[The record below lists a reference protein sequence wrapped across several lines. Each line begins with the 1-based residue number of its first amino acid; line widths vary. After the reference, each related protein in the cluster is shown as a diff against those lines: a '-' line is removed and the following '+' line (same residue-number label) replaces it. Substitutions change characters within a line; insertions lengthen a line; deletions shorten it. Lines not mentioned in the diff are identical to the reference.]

1 MIIFRTVRWKNI
13 LSTGNVF
20 TEIKLDKSPST
31 LIVGQN
37 GAGKS
42 TILDAISFALYG
54 KPFRK
59 INKPQLINSINNKD
73 SVVEIEFDVSRD
85 KYKIVRGMKP
95 NVFEIYKNGNLVNQ
109 AAANRDYQE
118 MLEKSILK
126 LNHRSFSQ
134 VVVLGSST
142 YVPFMQLPSTH
153 RREVIEDLLDIQIF
167 TTMNTLL
174 KDKVSN
180 NKNELQD
187 TKYKIELAKNKIDL
201 YERHISNVQSDKQT
215 RVDSINA
222 KMKLVA
228 KKIVDL
234 NTQVADLNTRIAAKK
249 ETQENL
255 VALVEEMDKNNTE
268 LLNLTSRFYAV
279 EKDIGFFHDHE
290 HCPTCKQGIEH
301 EFKQT
306 TISERT
312 AELEQV
318 KAERAAAKERC
329 EATVERK
336 KAYDLVEKEIKV
348 IERELQTA
356 ELTLNSE
363 KKIFFNLKKDLEET
377 KVETENDTD
386 VTNQLNEAREEVV
399 MLEAKR
405 ESLINESVV
414 LNAASSLLKDGGI
427 KSRIIKQYIP
437 IMNKLINKYLA
448 AMDFFVHFELDEQFN
463 EKIKSRFRDE
473 FSYNNFSE
481 GEKMRINLAVLFTWR
496 AIAKMRNSA
505 STNLLLMDEVFD
517 SSLDGVGTD
526 EFLKILNELTA
537 DTNTFVIS
545 HKGDALY
552 DKFRSVIRFEKHGNF
567 SRMVK

>member
-1 MIIFRTVRWKNI
+1 LIIFKTIRWKNI

-20 TEIKLDKSPST
+20 TEIKLDRSPST

-59 INKPQLINSINNKD
+59 INKPQLINSINDKD
-73 SVVEIEFDVSRD
+73 AVAEIEFAVGRD
-85 KYKIVRGMKP
+85 NFKVVRGIKP
-95 NVFEIYKNGNLVNQ
+95 NVFEIYKNGNLLNQ

-118 MLEKSILK
+118 MLEKNILK

-142 YVPFMQLPSTH
+142 YVPFMQLPSSH

-174 KDKVSN
+174 KDKINN
-180 NKNELQD
+180 NKTATQD
-187 TKYKIELAKNKIDL
+187 AKYKIELAKNKIDL
-201 YERHISNVQSDKQT
+201 YERHISNVKSDKKT
-215 RVDSINA
+215 RIDTAKA

-228 KKIVDL
+228 KKVVEL
-234 NTQVADLNTRIAAKK
+234 NKQRTEIEANISTLRSS
-249 ETQENL
+249 QEDL
-255 VALVEEMDKNNTE
+255 VALVSEMDENNTK
-268 LLNLTSRFYAV
+268 LLSLTNDMYSL
-279 EKDIGFFHDHE
+279 EKDISFFHDHE

-301 EFKQT
+301 DFKQSSIVEKTAALET
-306 TISERT
+306 TKQQRT
-312 AELEQV
+312 SIQE
-318 KAERAAAKERC
+318 KCKE
-329 EATVERK
+329 TTDRK
-336 KAYDLVEKEIKV
+336 LAYDEIENQ
-348 IERELQTA
+348 IRGLERQLQTV
-356 ELTLNSE
+356 ELTLASE
-363 KKIFFNLKKDLEET
+363 KKIFFNLNKDVEEINT
-377 KVETENDTD
+377 ETENDTD
-386 VTNQLNEAREEVV
+386 VTNELTQTREELSELESSREKLANEA
-399 MLEAKR
+399 
-405 ESLINESVV
+405 VV
-414 LNAASSLLKDGGI
+414 LNAATTLLKDGGI

-473 FSYNNFSE
+473 FSYNSFSE

-505 STNLLLMDEVFD
+505 STNLLIMDEVFD

-526 EFLKILNELTA
+526 EFFKILNELTA

-567 SRMVK
+567 SRML

>member
-1 MIIFRTVRWKNI
+1 MIIFKSVRWKNM
-13 LSTGNVF
+13 LSTGNAF
-20 TEIKLDKSPST
+20 TEIKLDRSPST

-59 INKPQLINSINNKD
+59 INKPQLVNSINNKD
-73 SVVEIEFDVSRD
+73 TLVEIEFVIGRD
-85 KYKIVRGMKP
+85 SYKIVRGIKP
-95 NVFEIYKNGNLVNQ
+95 NVFEIHKNGSMLNQ
-109 AAANRDYQE
+109 SAANRDYQE
-118 MLEKSILK
+118 MLEKAILK

-142 YVPFMQLPSTH
+142 YVPFMQLPSVH

-174 KDKVSN
+174 KDKINN
-180 NKNELQD
+180 NKNGIQE
-187 TKYKIELAKNKIDL
+187 TKYKIELAKNKIEL
-201 YERHISNVQSDKQT
+201 YERHISNIKSDKQS
-215 RVDSINA
+215 RIDVANS

-228 KKIVDL
+228 KKVVDL
-234 NTQVADLNTRIAAKK
+234 NTLVSSINKQIDEKRAD
-249 ETQENL
+249 QEDLAEL
-255 VALVEEMDKNNTE
+255 VSEMDLNNTE
-268 LLNLTSRFYAV
+268 LLNLTSRVYAI

-290 HCPTCKQGIEH
+290 HCPTCKQGIAH
-301 EFKQT
+301 EFKESTIQERSLELDQAKLERQAAQEKCDETAKRKQT
-306 TISERT
+306 
-312 AELEQV
+312 
-318 KAERAAAKERC
+318 
-329 EATVERK
+329 
-336 KAYDLVEKEIKV
+336 YDEIQKEINLL
-348 IERELQTA
+348 ERELQTA
-356 ELTLNSE
+356 ELTLKSE
-363 KKIFFNLKKDLEET
+363 KKIFFNLKKDIEET
-377 KVETENDTD
+377 QAETENDTD
-386 VTNQLNEAREEVV
+386 VTNELNQARQELVD
-399 MLEAKR
+399 LELER
-405 ESLINESVV
+405 EKLVNDATV
-414 LNAASSLLKDGGI
+414 LSAASTLLKDGGI

-526 EFLKILNELTA
+526 EFLKILNDLTA

-545 HKGDALY
+545 HKGDTLY

-567 SRMVK
+567 SRMV

>member
-1 MIIFRTVRWKNI
+1 M
-13 LSTGNVF
+13 LSTGNAF
-20 TEIKLDKSPST
+20 TEIQLNRSPST

-73 SVVEIEFDVSRD
+73 TLVEIEFNVSQD
-85 KYKIVRGMKP
+85 QYKIVRGIKP
-95 NVFEIYKNGNLVNQ
+95 NVFEIYKNGRLIDQ
-109 AAANRDYQE
+109 SAANRDYQE
-118 MLEKSILK
+118 MLEKNILK

-142 YVPFMQLPSTH
+142 YVPFMQLPSSH

-174 KDKVSN
+174 KDKINN
-180 NKNELQD
+180 NKTSLQD

-201 YERHISNVQSDKQT
+201 FERHISNVKSDKQS
-215 RVDSINA
+215 RIDSSLA
-222 KMKLVA
+222 KMKMAA
-228 KKIVDL
+228 KKIVEL
-234 NTQVADLNTRIAAKK
+234 NKQKTNLETQIVNTRAA
-249 ETQENL
+249 QEDLASL
-255 VALVEEMDKNNTE
+255 VKEMDESNTN
-268 LLNLTSRFYAV
+268 LLGLTSSIYAI
-279 EKDIGFFHDHE
+279 EKEISFFHDHE

-301 EFKQT
+301 EFKQSSIAEKT
-306 TISERT
+306 S
-312 AELEQV
+312 ELEN
-318 KAERAAAKERC
+318 KKTERAAVKSTCEQISARKE
-329 EATVERK
+329 TWDVI
-336 KAYDLVEKEIKV
+336 EKEAFDL
-348 IERELQTA
+348 ERQLHTVD
-356 ELTLNSE
+356 LTLASE
-363 KKIFFNLKKDLEET
+363 KKIVFNLKKDIEEI
-377 KVETENDTD
+377 KTENENDVD
-386 VTNQLNEAREEVV
+386 VTNELSQTVAELADFEVIREKLTNEA
-399 MLEAKR
+399 
-405 ESLINESVV
+405 VV
-414 LNAASSLLKDGGI
+414 LNAATTLLKDGGI

-463 EKIKSRFRDE
+463 EKIRSRFRDE

-505 STNLLLMDEVFD
+505 STNLLIMDEVFD
-517 SSLDGVGTD
+517 SSLDSVGTD
-526 EFLKILNELTA
+526 EFLKILNEITA
-537 DTNTFVIS
+537 ETNTFVIS

-567 SRMVK
+567 SRMA

>member
-1 MIIFRTVRWKNI
+1 MIIFKTIRWKNI

-20 TEIKLDKSPST
+20 TEIKLDRSPST

-59 INKPQLINSINNKD
+59 INKPQLINSINDKD
-73 SVVEIEFDVSRD
+73 AVAEIEFAVGRD
-85 KYKIVRGMKP
+85 NFKVVRGIKP
-95 NVFEIYKNGNLVNQ
+95 NVFEIYKNGNLLNQ

-118 MLEKSILK
+118 MLEKNILK

-142 YVPFMQLPSTH
+142 YVPFMQLPSSH

-174 KDKVSN
+174 KDKINN
-180 NKNELQD
+180 NKTATQD
-187 TKYKIELAKNKIDL
+187 AKYKIELAKNKIDL
-201 YERHISNVQSDKQT
+201 YERHISNVKSDKKT
-215 RVDSINA
+215 RIDTAKA

-228 KKIVDL
+228 KKVVEL
-234 NTQVADLNTRIAAKK
+234 NKQRTEIEANISTLRSS
-249 ETQENL
+249 QEDL
-255 VALVEEMDKNNTE
+255 VALVSEMDENNTK
-268 LLNLTSRFYAV
+268 LLSLTNDVYSL
-279 EKDIGFFHDHE
+279 EKDISFFHDHE

-301 EFKQT
+301 DFKQSSIVEKTAALET
-306 TISERT
+306 TKQQRT
-312 AELEQV
+312 SIQE
-318 KAERAAAKERC
+318 KCKE
-329 EATVERK
+329 TTDRK
-336 KAYDLVEKEIKV
+336 LAYDEIENQ
-348 IERELQTA
+348 IRGLERQLQTV
-356 ELTLNSE
+356 ELTLASE
-363 KKIFFNLKKDLEET
+363 KKIFFNLNKDVEEINT
-377 KVETENDTD
+377 ETENDTD
-386 VTNQLNEAREEVV
+386 VTNEVTQTREELSELESSREKLANEA
-399 MLEAKR
+399 
-405 ESLINESVV
+405 VV
-414 LNAASSLLKDGGI
+414 LNAATTLLKDGGI

-473 FSYNNFSE
+473 FSYNSFSE

-505 STNLLLMDEVFD
+505 STNLLIMDEVFD

-526 EFLKILNELTA
+526 EFFKILNELTA

-567 SRMVK
+567 SRML

>member
-1 MIIFRTVRWKNI
+1 MIIFKTIRWKNI

-20 TEIKLDKSPST
+20 TEIKLDRSPST

-59 INKPQLINSINNKD
+59 INKPQLINSINDKD
-73 SVVEIEFDVSRD
+73 AVAEIEFAVGRD
-85 KYKIVRGMKP
+85 NFKVVRGIKP
-95 NVFEIYKNGNLVNQ
+95 NVFEIYKNGNLLNQ

-118 MLEKSILK
+118 MLEKNILK

-142 YVPFMQLPSTH
+142 YVPFMQLPSSH

-174 KDKVSN
+174 KDKINN
-180 NKNELQD
+180 NKTATQD
-187 TKYKIELAKNKIDL
+187 AKYKIELAKNKIDL
-201 YERHISNVQSDKQT
+201 YERHISNVKSDKKT
-215 RVDSINA
+215 RIDTAKA

-228 KKIVDL
+228 KKVVEL
-234 NTQVADLNTRIAAKK
+234 NKQRTEIEANISTLRSS
-249 ETQENL
+249 QEDL
-255 VALVEEMDKNNTE
+255 VALVSEMDENNTK
-268 LLNLTSRFYAV
+268 LLSLTNDMYSL
-279 EKDIGFFHDHE
+279 EKDISFFHDHE

-301 EFKQT
+301 DFKQSSIVEKTAALET
-306 TISERT
+306 TKQQRT
-312 AELEQV
+312 SIQE
-318 KAERAAAKERC
+318 KCKE
-329 EATVERK
+329 TTDRK
-336 KAYDLVEKEIKV
+336 LAYDEIENQ
-348 IERELQTA
+348 IRGLERQLQTV
-356 ELTLNSE
+356 ELTLASE
-363 KKIFFNLKKDLEET
+363 KKIFFNLNKDVEEINT
-377 KVETENDTD
+377 ETENDTD
-386 VTNQLNEAREEVV
+386 VTNELVQTREELSELESSREKLANEA
-399 MLEAKR
+399 
-405 ESLINESVV
+405 VV
-414 LNAASSLLKDGGI
+414 LNAATALLKDGGI

-473 FSYNNFSE
+473 FSYNSFSE

-505 STNLLLMDEVFD
+505 STNLLIMDEVFD

-526 EFLKILNELTA
+526 EFFKILNELTA

-567 SRMVK
+567 SRML

>member
-1 MIIFRTVRWKNI
+1 MIIFKTIRWKNI

-20 TEIKLDKSPST
+20 TEIKLDRSPST

-59 INKPQLINSINNKD
+59 INKPQLINSINDKD
-73 SVVEIEFDVSRD
+73 AVAEIEFAVGRD
-85 KYKIVRGMKP
+85 NFKVVRGIKP
-95 NVFEIYKNGNLVNQ
+95 NVFEIYKNGNLLNQ

-118 MLEKSILK
+118 MLEKNILK

-142 YVPFMQLPSTH
+142 YAPFMQLPSSH

-174 KDKVSN
+174 KDKINN
-180 NKNELQD
+180 NKTATQD
-187 TKYKIELAKNKIDL
+187 AKYKIELAKNKIDL
-201 YERHISNVQSDKQT
+201 YERHISNVKSDKKT
-215 RVDSINA
+215 RIDTAKA

-228 KKIVDL
+228 KKVVELNKQRTDIEANISTLRSSQEDL
-234 NTQVADLNTRIAAKK
+234 VS
-249 ETQENL
+249 L
-255 VALVEEMDKNNTE
+255 VSEMDENNTK
-268 LLNLTSRFYAV
+268 LLSLTNDVYSL
-279 EKDIGFFHDHE
+279 EKDISFFHDHE

-301 EFKQT
+301 DFKQSSIVEKTAALET
-306 TISERT
+306 TKQQRT
-312 AELEQV
+312 AIQE
-318 KAERAAAKERC
+318 KCKE
-329 EATVERK
+329 TTDRK
-336 KAYDLVEKEIKV
+336 LAYDEIEKQIRGL
-348 IERELQTA
+348 ERQLQTV
-356 ELTLNSE
+356 ELTLASE
-363 KKIFFNLKKDLEET
+363 KKIFFNLNKDVEEINT
-377 KVETENDTD
+377 ETENDTD
-386 VTNQLNEAREEVV
+386 VTNELVQTREELSELESSREKLANEA
-399 MLEAKR
+399 
-405 ESLINESVV
+405 VV
-414 LNAASSLLKDGGI
+414 LNAATTLLKDGGI

-473 FSYNNFSE
+473 FSYNSFSE

-505 STNLLLMDEVFD
+505 STNLLIMDEVFD

-526 EFLKILNELTA
+526 EFFKILNELTA

-545 HKGDALY
+545 HKVDALY

-567 SRMVK
+567 SRML

>member
-1 MIIFRTVRWKNI
+1 MIIFKNVRWKNI
-13 LSTGNVF
+13 LSTGNVL

-73 SVVEIEFDVSRD
+73 ALVEIEFQVGRD
-85 KYKIVRGMKP
+85 AYKVVRGIKP
-95 NVFEIYKNGNLVNQ
+95 NVFEIYKNDNLLNQ
-109 AAANRDYQE
+109 SSANRDYQE

-142 YVPFMQLPSTH
+142 YVPFMQLPSLQ

-167 TTMNTLL
+167 STMNTLL
-174 KDKVSN
+174 KDKIN
-180 NKNELQD
+180 ENKNEIND
-187 TKYKIELAKNKIDL
+187 TKYKIELTKNKIDL
-201 YERHISNVQSDKQT
+201 YERHISSVNSDKQT
-215 RVDSINA
+215 KVNA
-222 KMKLVA
+222 LKSKLKIVA
-228 KKIVDL
+228 KKIVEL
-234 NTQVADLNTRIAAKK
+234 NNQIKNLKESIDNKDAEKEDFAALTTELNAYTTEHLSLNSSFQSVKK
-249 ETQENL
+249 EI
-255 VALVEEMDKNNTE
+255 AFFNN
-268 LLNLTSRFYAV
+268 
-279 EKDIGFFHDHE
+279 HE
-290 HCPTCKQGIEH
+290 HCPTCKQGIAH
-301 EFKQT
+301 DFKHSTVTDRT
-306 TISERT
+306 T
-312 AELEQV
+312 ELQ
-318 KAERAAAKERC
+318 RI
-329 EATVERK
+329 EA
-336 KAYDLVEKEIKV
+336 EIKV
-348 IERELQTA
+348 AKAKLDEAQERKVAYDAIEKELSQLQRDLQTT
-356 ELTLNSE
+356 ELTLVSE
-363 KKIFFNLKKDLEET
+363 KKIFFNINKDLEELNT
-377 KVETENDTD
+377 ETQSDAD
-386 VTNQLNEAREEVV
+386 VTNELAQAKEDLTV
-399 MLEAKR
+399 MESRR
-405 ESLINESVV
+405 ESLINHSVV
-414 LNAASSLLKDGGI
+414 LNAASTLLKDGGI
-427 KSRIIKQYIP
+427 KSKIIKQYIP

-473 FSYNNFSE
+473 FSYNSFSE

-505 STNLLLMDEVFD
+505 STNLLIMDEVFD

-526 EFLKILNELTA
+526 EFLKILNELTSEN
-537 DTNTFVIS
+537 NTFIIS

-567 SRMVK
+567 SKMV

>member
-1 MIIFRTVRWKNI
+1 LIIFKTIRWKNI

-20 TEIKLDKSPST
+20 TEIKLDRSPST

-59 INKPQLINSINNKD
+59 INKPQLINSINDKD
-73 SVVEIEFDVSRD
+73 AVAEIEFAVGRD
-85 KYKIVRGMKP
+85 NFKVVRGIKP
-95 NVFEIYKNGNLVNQ
+95 NIFEIYKNGNLLNQ

-118 MLEKSILK
+118 MLEKNILK

-142 YVPFMQLPSTH
+142 YVPFMQLPSSH

-174 KDKVSN
+174 KDKINN
-180 NKNELQD
+180 NKTATQD
-187 TKYKIELAKNKIDL
+187 AKYKIELAKNKIDL
-201 YERHISNVQSDKQT
+201 YERHISNVKSDKKT
-215 RVDSINA
+215 RIDTAKA

-228 KKIVDL
+228 KKVVEL
-234 NTQVADLNTRIAAKK
+234 NKQRTEIEANISTLRSS
-249 ETQENL
+249 QEDL
-255 VALVEEMDKNNTE
+255 VALVSEMDENNTK
-268 LLNLTSRFYAV
+268 LLSLTNDVYSL
-279 EKDIGFFHDHE
+279 EKDISFFHDHE

-301 EFKQT
+301 DFKQSSIVEKTAALET
-306 TISERT
+306 TKQQRT
-312 AELEQV
+312 AIQE
-318 KAERAAAKERC
+318 KCKE
-329 EATVERK
+329 TTDRK
-336 KAYDLVEKEIKV
+336 LAYDEIEKQIRGL
-348 IERELQTA
+348 ERQLQTV
-356 ELTLNSE
+356 ELTLASE
-363 KKIFFNLKKDLEET
+363 KKIFFNLNKDVEEINT
-377 KVETENDTD
+377 ETENDTD
-386 VTNQLNEAREEVV
+386 VTNELTQTREELSELESSREKLANEA
-399 MLEAKR
+399 
-405 ESLINESVV
+405 VV
-414 LNAASSLLKDGGI
+414 LNAATTLLKDGGI

-473 FSYNNFSE
+473 FSYNSFSE

-505 STNLLLMDEVFD
+505 STNLLIMDEVFD

-526 EFLKILNELTA
+526 EFFKILNELTA

-567 SRMVK
+567 SRMI

>member
-1 MIIFRTVRWKNI
+1 MIIFKTIRWKNI

-20 TEIKLDKSPST
+20 TEIKLDRSPST

-59 INKPQLINSINNKD
+59 INKPQLINSINDKD
-73 SVVEIEFDVSRD
+73 AVAEIEFAVGRD
-85 KYKIVRGMKP
+85 NFKVVRGIKP
-95 NVFEIYKNGNLVNQ
+95 NVFEIYKNGNLLNQ

-118 MLEKSILK
+118 MLEKNILK

-142 YVPFMQLPSTH
+142 YVPFMQLPSSH

-174 KDKVSN
+174 KDKINN
-180 NKNELQD
+180 NKTATQD
-187 TKYKIELAKNKIDL
+187 AKYKIELAKNKIDL
-201 YERHISNVQSDKQT
+201 YERHISNVKSDKKT
-215 RVDSINA
+215 RIDTAKA

-228 KKIVDL
+228 KKVVEL
-234 NTQVADLNTRIAAKK
+234 NKQRTEI
-249 ETQENL
+249 ETNISTLRSSQEDL
-255 VALVEEMDKNNTE
+255 VALVSEMDENNTK
-268 LLNLTSRFYAV
+268 LLSLTNDVYSL
-279 EKDIGFFHDHE
+279 EKDISFFHDHE

-301 EFKQT
+301 DFKQSSIVEKTAALET
-306 TISERT
+306 TKQQRT
-312 AELEQV
+312 AIQE
-318 KAERAAAKERC
+318 KCKE
-329 EATVERK
+329 TTDRK
-336 KAYDLVEKEIKV
+336 LAYDEIEKQIRGL
-348 IERELQTA
+348 ERQLQTV
-356 ELTLNSE
+356 ELTLASE
-363 KKIFFNLKKDLEET
+363 KKIFFNLNKDVEEINT
-377 KVETENDTD
+377 ETENDTD
-386 VTNQLNEAREEVV
+386 VTNELVQTREELSELESSREKLANEA
-399 MLEAKR
+399 
-405 ESLINESVV
+405 VV
-414 LNAASSLLKDGGI
+414 LNAATTLLKDGGI

-473 FSYNNFSE
+473 FSYNSFSE

-505 STNLLLMDEVFD
+505 STNLLIMDEVFD

-526 EFLKILNELTA
+526 EFFKILNELTA

-567 SRMVK
+567 SRMM

>member
-1 MIIFRTVRWKNI
+1 MIIFKTIRWKNI

-20 TEIKLDKSPST
+20 TEIKLDRSPST

-59 INKPQLINSINNKD
+59 INKPQLINSINDKD
-73 SVVEIEFDVSRD
+73 AVAEIEFAVGRD
-85 KYKIVRGMKP
+85 NFKVVRGIKP
-95 NVFEIYKNGNLVNQ
+95 NVFEIYKNGNLLNQ

-118 MLEKSILK
+118 MLEKNILK

-142 YVPFMQLPSTH
+142 YVPFMQLPSSH

-174 KDKVSN
+174 KDKINN
-180 NKNELQD
+180 NKTATQD
-187 TKYKIELAKNKIDL
+187 AKYKIELAKNKIDL
-201 YERHISNVQSDKQT
+201 YERHISNVKSDKKT
-215 RVDSINA
+215 RIDTAKA

-228 KKIVDL
+228 KKVVEL
-234 NTQVADLNTRIAAKK
+234 NKQRTEI
-249 ETQENL
+249 ETNISTLRSSQEDL
-255 VALVEEMDKNNTE
+255 VALVSETDENNTK
-268 LLNLTSRFYAV
+268 LLSLTNDVYSL
-279 EKDIGFFHDHE
+279 EKDISFFHDHE

-301 EFKQT
+301 DFKQSSIVEKTAALET
-306 TISERT
+306 TKQQRT
-312 AELEQV
+312 AIQE
-318 KAERAAAKERC
+318 KCKE
-329 EATVERK
+329 TTDRK
-336 KAYDLVEKEIKV
+336 LAYDEIEKQIRGL
-348 IERELQTA
+348 ERQLQTV
-356 ELTLNSE
+356 ELTLASE
-363 KKIFFNLKKDLEET
+363 KKIFFNLNKDVEEINT
-377 KVETENDTD
+377 ETENDTD
-386 VTNQLNEAREEVV
+386 VTNELVQTREELSELESSREKLANEA
-399 MLEAKR
+399 
-405 ESLINESVV
+405 VV
-414 LNAASSLLKDGGI
+414 LNAATTLLKDGGI

-473 FSYNNFSE
+473 FSYNSFSE

-505 STNLLLMDEVFD
+505 STNLLIMDEVFD

-526 EFLKILNELTA
+526 EFFKILNELTA

-567 SRMVK
+567 SRMM

>member
-1 MIIFRTVRWKNI
+1 MIIFKTIRWKNI

-20 TEIKLDKSPST
+20 TEIKLDRSPST

-59 INKPQLINSINNKD
+59 INKPQLINSINDKD
-73 SVVEIEFDVSRD
+73 AVAEIEFAVGRD
-85 KYKIVRGMKP
+85 NFKVVRGIKP
-95 NVFEIYKNGNLVNQ
+95 NIFEIYKNGNLLNQ

-118 MLEKSILK
+118 MLEKNILK

-142 YVPFMQLPSTH
+142 YVPFMQLPSSH

-174 KDKVSN
+174 KDKINN
-180 NKNELQD
+180 NKTATQD
-187 TKYKIELAKNKIDL
+187 AKYKIELAKNKIDL
-201 YERHISNVQSDKQT
+201 YERHISNVKSDKKT
-215 RVDSINA
+215 RIDTAKA

-228 KKIVDL
+228 KKVVEL
-234 NTQVADLNTRIAAKK
+234 NKQRTEIEANISTLRSS
-249 ETQENL
+249 QEDL
-255 VALVEEMDKNNTE
+255 VALVSEMDENNTK
-268 LLNLTSRFYAV
+268 LLSLTNDVYSL
-279 EKDIGFFHDHE
+279 EKDISFFHDHE

-301 EFKQT
+301 DFKQSSIVEKTAALET
-306 TISERT
+306 TKQQRT
-312 AELEQV
+312 AIQE
-318 KAERAAAKERC
+318 KCKE
-329 EATVERK
+329 TTDRK
-336 KAYDLVEKEIKV
+336 LAYDEIEKQIRGL
-348 IERELQTA
+348 ERQLQTV
-356 ELTLNSE
+356 ELTLASE
-363 KKIFFNLKKDLEET
+363 KKIFFNLNKDVEEINT
-377 KVETENDTD
+377 ETENDTD
-386 VTNQLNEAREEVV
+386 VTNELVQTREELSELESSREKLANEA
-399 MLEAKR
+399 
-405 ESLINESVV
+405 VV
-414 LNAASSLLKDGGI
+414 LNAATALLKDGGI

-473 FSYNNFSE
+473 FSYNSFSE

-505 STNLLLMDEVFD
+505 STNLLIMDEVFD

-526 EFLKILNELTA
+526 EFFKILNELTA

-567 SRMVK
+567 SRML

>member
-1 MIIFRTVRWKNI
+1 LIIFKTIRWKNI

-20 TEIKLDKSPST
+20 TEIKLDRSPST

-59 INKPQLINSINNKD
+59 INKPQLINSINDKD
-73 SVVEIEFDVSRD
+73 AVAEIEFAVGRD
-85 KYKIVRGMKP
+85 NFKVVRGIKP
-95 NVFEIYKNGNLVNQ
+95 NVFEIYKNGNLLNQ

-118 MLEKSILK
+118 MLEKNILK

-142 YVPFMQLPSTH
+142 YVPFMQLPSSH

-174 KDKVSN
+174 KDKINN
-180 NKNELQD
+180 NKTATQD
-187 TKYKIELAKNKIDL
+187 AKYKIELAKNKIDL
-201 YERHISNVQSDKQT
+201 YERHISNVKSDKKT
-215 RVDSINA
+215 RIDTAKA

-228 KKIVDL
+228 KKVVEL
-234 NTQVADLNTRIAAKK
+234 NKQRTEIEANISTLRSS
-249 ETQENL
+249 QEDL
-255 VALVEEMDKNNTE
+255 VALVSEMDENNTK
-268 LLNLTSRFYAV
+268 LLSLTNDVYSL
-279 EKDIGFFHDHE
+279 EKDISFFHDHE

-301 EFKQT
+301 DFKQSSIVEKTAALET
-306 TISERT
+306 TKQQRT
-312 AELEQV
+312 SIQE
-318 KAERAAAKERC
+318 KCKE
-329 EATVERK
+329 TTDRK
-336 KAYDLVEKEIKV
+336 LAYDEIENQ
-348 IERELQTA
+348 IRGLERQLQTV
-356 ELTLNSE
+356 ELTLASE
-363 KKIFFNLKKDLEET
+363 KKIFFNLNKDVEEINT
-377 KVETENDTD
+377 ETENDTD
-386 VTNQLNEAREEVV
+386 VTNEVTQTREELSELESSREKLANEA
-399 MLEAKR
+399 
-405 ESLINESVV
+405 VV
-414 LNAASSLLKDGGI
+414 LNAATTLLKDGGI

-473 FSYNNFSE
+473 FSYNSFSE

-505 STNLLLMDEVFD
+505 STNLLIMDEVFD

-526 EFLKILNELTA
+526 EFFKILNELTA

-567 SRMVK
+567 SRML

>member
-1 MIIFRTVRWKNI
+1 LIIFKTIRWKNI

-20 TEIKLDKSPST
+20 TEIKLDRSPST

-59 INKPQLINSINNKD
+59 INKPQLINSINDKD
-73 SVVEIEFDVSRD
+73 AVAEIEFAVGRD
-85 KYKIVRGMKP
+85 NFKVVRGIKP
-95 NVFEIYKNGNLVNQ
+95 NVFEIYKNGNLLNQ

-118 MLEKSILK
+118 MLEKNILK

-142 YVPFMQLPSTH
+142 YVPFMQLPSSH

-174 KDKVSN
+174 KDKINN
-180 NKNELQD
+180 NKTATQD
-187 TKYKIELAKNKIDL
+187 AKYKIELAKNKIDL
-201 YERHISNVQSDKQT
+201 YERHISNVKSDKKT
-215 RVDSINA
+215 RIDTAKA

-228 KKIVDL
+228 KKVVEL
-234 NTQVADLNTRIAAKK
+234 NKQRTEIEANISTLRSS
-249 ETQENL
+249 QEDL
-255 VALVEEMDKNNTE
+255 VALVSEMDENNTK
-268 LLNLTSRFYAV
+268 LLSLTNDMYSL
-279 EKDIGFFHDHE
+279 EKDISFFHDHE

-301 EFKQT
+301 DFKQSSIVEKTAALET
-306 TISERT
+306 TKQQRT
-312 AELEQV
+312 SIQE
-318 KAERAAAKERC
+318 KCKE
-329 EATVERK
+329 TTDRK
-336 KAYDLVEKEIKV
+336 LAYDEIENQ
-348 IERELQTA
+348 IRGLERQLQTV
-356 ELTLNSE
+356 ELTLASE
-363 KKIFFNLKKDLEET
+363 KKIFFNLNKDVEEINT
-377 KVETENDTD
+377 ETENDTD
-386 VTNQLNEAREEVV
+386 VTNELTQTREELSELESSREKLANEA
-399 MLEAKR
+399 
-405 ESLINESVV
+405 VV
-414 LNAASSLLKDGGI
+414 LNAATALLKDGGI

-473 FSYNNFSE
+473 FSYNSFSE

-505 STNLLLMDEVFD
+505 STNLLIMDEVFD

-526 EFLKILNELTA
+526 EFFKILNELTA

-567 SRMVK
+567 SRML